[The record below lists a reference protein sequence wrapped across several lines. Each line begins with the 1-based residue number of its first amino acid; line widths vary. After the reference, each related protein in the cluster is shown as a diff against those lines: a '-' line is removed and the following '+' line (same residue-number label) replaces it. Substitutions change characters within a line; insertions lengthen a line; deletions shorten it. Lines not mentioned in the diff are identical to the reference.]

1 MKPFEEL
8 SYLGRIRRMRQ
19 SAQAALNA
27 YGLSNVRFKF
37 LRQAG
42 NTLFRVNEANPTLT
56 TKPELYTQGQYMLR
70 IHQPGYQTTE
80 AIELE
85 LLGLPP
91 CVGTPICQC
100 QNPSQHWMGSCWHRF
115 PSLGYQGNATAPFSG
130 GLRDVQ

>member
-19 SAQAALNA
+19 LAQAALNA
-27 YGLSNVRFKF
+27 YGLSNVRFQF

-70 IHQPGYQTTE
+70 IHQPGYQTAE
-80 AIELE
+80 AIELDANV
-85 LLGLPP
+85 LFWGRR
-91 CVGTPICQC
+91 GTR
-100 QNPSQHWMGSCWHRF
+100 H
-115 PSLGYQGNATAPFSG
+115 
-130 GLRDVQ
+130 